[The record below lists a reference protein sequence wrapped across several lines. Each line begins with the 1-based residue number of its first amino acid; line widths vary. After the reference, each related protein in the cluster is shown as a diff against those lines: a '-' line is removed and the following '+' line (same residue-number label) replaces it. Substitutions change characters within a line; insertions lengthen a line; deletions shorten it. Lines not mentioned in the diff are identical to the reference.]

1 MDTEVSLVLPR
12 QMQHQVEHTGDG
24 GVGMCVG
31 AGSILEIS
39 VPSVLFCCTSKTS
52 LKIEN
57 LNLKNPENKSYMCI
71 YMCVCVHS
79 LKAFS

>member
-39 VPSVLFCCTSKTS
+39 VP
-52 LKIEN
+52 
-57 LNLKNPENKSYMCI
+57 
-71 YMCVCVHS
+71 
-79 LKAFS
+79 FS